1 MELFFEDDFSAQIVN
16 EWKVNEWIKT
26 NMQLRATS
34 RESQVPN
41 MGRRVTWNR
50 QPQTAVCRLL

>member
-1 MELFFEDDFSAQIVN
+1 MELFFEDDFSAQI
-16 EWKVNEWIKT
+16 EVNEWIKT

-34 RESQVPN
+34 RESQVPT